1 MITNRKLTVTFAEFI
16 ALNLRKK
23 IMDIYTYLH
32 KDHLKVSKLFK
43 EITASKDQNEREAL
57 FLEVKKEL
65 ELHAD
70 PERDT
75 FYKALEKKAKG
86 KEDAEHGIEE
96 HKEIKK
102 ALKAIS
108 KINSENESEWLIH
121 IGKLMHIV
129 EHHVEDEE
137 STMFADG
144 KKIISDKQA
153 VLLAEEMESLKQT
166 MRSS

>member
-1 MITNRKLTVTFAEFI
+1 
-16 ALNLRKK
+16 
-23 IMDIYTYLH
+23 MDIYTYLH

-43 EITASKDQNEREAL
+43 EITGSKDQKERERL

-70 PERDT
+70 PEHET

-86 KEDAEHGIEE
+86 KEDAEHGTEE
-96 HKEIKK
+96 HDEIKK

-108 KINSENESEWLIH
+108 QISPENESEWLIN

-137 STMFADG
+137 STMFEDG
-144 KKIISDKQA
+144 KKIISEKQA
-153 VLLAEEMESLKQT
+153 VLLAEEMESLKKKL
-166 MRSS
+166 RASKKFIESYSDEKL

>member
-1 MITNRKLTVTFAEFI
+1 
-16 ALNLRKK
+16 
-23 IMDIYTYLH
+23 MDIYTYLH

-43 EITASKDQNEREAL
+43 EITHSKDQKERELL

-70 PERDT
+70 PEHDT
-75 FYKALEKKAKG
+75 FYNALEKKAKG
-86 KEDAEHGIEE
+86 KEDADHGNEE
-96 HKEIKK
+96 HDEIKK

-108 KINSENESEWLIH
+108 NIGPGNESEWLIN
-121 IGKLMHIV
+121 IGKLIHIV

-137 STMFADG
+137 STMFKDG

-153 VLLAEEMESLKQT
+153 VLLAEEMDSLKET
-166 MRSS
+166 LRSSKKFIDRYGDEGKH